1 MKRRVLGR
9 TGLAVSPIGFGA
21 WAIGGNR
28 FGNSYGATDDAESR
42 RAVRRAYDLG
52 CNFFDTAD
60 VYGHGH
66 SEKILGESLE
76 GIRQDVIVATKVGGN
91 FYNRDVNPLLLPR
104 LTEALGRPLAQVA
117 SDAPLPVTHDANF
130 SPAYVRFAVER
141 SLGRLR
147 TDYIDVLQL
156 HNPALG
162 LTANP
167 ETYGVLEDL
176 KEEGKIR
183 SYGVSVHT
191 PEEGLAAVEVTR
203 PDTIQ
208 IAYNVV
214 RREAEDRFLPAA
226 RAANIG
232 IIAREPLANGL
243 LAGKY
248 GPDSAWEEGD
258 IRARMPRP
266 YLTQIAALGER
277 VKELADQAG
286 VTAAQL
292 ALRFVLDNESVS
304 VVIVGMK
311 TVAQVEENLS
321 LER

>member
-1 MKRRVLGR
+1 MQLLRHGRRVR
-9 TGLAVSPIGFGA
+9 PRPF
-21 WAIGGNR
+21 
-28 FGNSYGATDDAESR
+28 R
-42 RAVRRAYDLG
+42 RD
-52 CNFFDTAD
+52 
-60 VYGHGH
+60 
-66 SEKILGESLE
+66 LGESLE

-91 FYNRDVNPLLLPR
+91 FYNRDVNPLLFPR

-191 PEEGLAAVEVTR
+191 PEEGLAAV
-203 PDTIQ
+203 
-208 IAYNVV
+208 
-214 RREAEDRFLPAA
+214 
-226 RAANIG
+226 
-232 IIAREPLANGL
+232 
-243 LAGKY
+243 
-248 GPDSAWEEGD
+248 
-258 IRARMPRP
+258 
-266 YLTQIAALGER
+266 
-277 VKELADQAG
+277 
-286 VTAAQL
+286 
-292 ALRFVLDNESVS
+292 
-304 VVIVGMK
+304 
-311 TVAQVEENLS
+311 
-321 LER
+321 

>member
-1 MKRRVLGR
+1 M
-9 TGLAVSPIGFGA
+9 
-21 WAIGGNR
+21 
-28 FGNSYGATDDAESR
+28 
-42 RAVRRAYDLG
+42 
-52 CNFFDTAD
+52 
-60 VYGHGH
+60 
-66 SEKILGESLE
+66 
-76 GIRQDVIVATKVGGN
+76 
-91 FYNRDVNPLLLPR
+91 
-104 LTEALGRPLAQVA
+104 
-117 SDAPLPVTHDANF
+117 
-130 SPAYVRFAVER
+130 R
-141 SLGRLR
+141 SRLR

>member
-1 MKRRVLGR
+1 HAIRERRRGAGIGPPLGAHRRRRLARPARPSAPDVRRGRGAARPVRCHAAASGGLGGESRDQDRGVRSQRQGGGLRHASRRPASVPAAEGRDPHDRRATGRHGLSRHDLLAPRRHARGAGQAALVKRRVLGR

-42 RAVRRAYDLG
+42 RAVR
-52 CNFFDTAD
+52 
-60 VYGHGH
+60 
-66 SEKILGESLE
+66 
-76 GIRQDVIVATKVGGN
+76 
-91 FYNRDVNPLLLPR
+91 
-104 LTEALGRPLAQVA
+104 
-117 SDAPLPVTHDANF
+117 
-130 SPAYVRFAVER
+130 PAYVRFAVER

-208 IAYNVV
+208 IVYNVV

-232 IIAREPLANGL
+232 ISARDPLPNGL

-248 GPDSAWEEGD
+248 GPDRAWAGGGVP
-258 IRARMPRP
+258 ARP
-266 YLTQIAALGER
+266 
-277 VKELADQAG
+277 
-286 VTAAQL
+286 
-292 ALRFVLDNESVS
+292 
-304 VVIVGMK
+304 
-311 TVAQVEENLS
+311 
-321 LER
+321 